1 MKKVKNFIISIKKT
15 LDDLMWAKVWEN
27 TREGLPW
34 LNMPLSIS
42 PGRWAVGYNYIY
54 VLTRILEEMRPQK
67 VLDFGLGISS
77 SIFSAFFS
85 YYEEAVEKHIIVEQ
99 DKEWI
104 DFYQNRHP
112 LSKKSII
119 FQRDVVLKRISGR
132 EYYAYNDIGEIV
144 SGEKFDVISIDAPW
158 GSNRNSR
165 RDIVEYLPGI
175 LNERFVIIIDD
186 TNRIGEKDTIRE
198 IEDILKKSG
207 IGFKKATY
215 SGISN
220 CTVIVSEK
228 DAFICSL

>member
-1 MKKVKNFIISIKKT
+1 MKKVKNYFIGIKKT

-27 TREGLPW
+27 TREGLLW
-34 LNMPLSIS
+34 LNMPMSIS

-77 SIFSAFFS
+77 SIFSAYFS
-85 YYEEAVEKHIIVEQ
+85 YYEETEKHIIVEQ

-104 DFYQNRHP
+104 NFYQNRHS
-112 LSKKSII
+112 LSKKSMV
-119 FQRDVVLKRISGR
+119 FQRDIVTKKISER
-132 EYYAYNDIGEIV
+132 EYYAYNDISEIV

-165 RDIVEYLPGI
+165 RDIVEYLPDI
-175 LNERFVIIIDD
+175 LNEHFVIIIDD
-186 TNRIGEKDTIRE
+186 TNRIGEKDTIKE
-198 IEDILKKSG
+198 IEDILKKSE

-228 DAFICSL
+228 DAFLCSL